1 MTLSSRWQYRTTVL
15 GLCMAIYF
23 GSRVGQAT
31 LSTLAP
37 EIVVSLGMTMSL
49 FGLAFTGL
57 STMSALAQLPSGILS
72 DRYGERTLLLAAV
85 ILTCAST
92 LLLAFA
98 PTYFVFFPL
107 MVVVGISSG
116 LYYTPSTAL
125 LDELYDQIGRII
137 GIYRISGQV
146 AGVVAPVI
154 AGILGLYFGW
164 RVALF
169 AVGLILI
176 PVLAGLL
183 IFMRPTPPNNP
194 TTALHRQ
201 TSPQRLADVLTRP
214 GLASTTVLAS
224 LVQFVEV
231 ASFTFLPAILQQHH
245 GLSTVAAG
253 TLYAL
258 YFAVVALLQ
267 PVSGWLSDRMG
278 RDPVTAMLLVAGIVG
293 YGLLTQDL
301 AMPVLVGAVFLIGVA
316 MTWGAPVQSRFMDQ
330 LTDTERG
337 VGFGLVR
344 TIYLLI
350 GALGGYVV
358 GILIT
363 ESNWGIAFGLL
374 AVLLSICLILLIAS
388 VVGRSLQR
396 SVNEER

>member
-1 MTLSSRWQYRTTVL
+1 
-15 GLCMAIYF
+15 MAVYF
-23 GSRVGQAT
+23 GSRIGQVT

-72 DRYGERTLLLAAV
+72 DRYGERMLLLWAV

-92 LLLAFA
+92 LFLAFA
-98 PTYFVFFPL
+98 PTYLVFLPL
-107 MVVVGISSG
+107 MVVVGIGSG

-125 LDELYDQIGRII
+125 LDEFYDQIGQAI

-154 AGILGLYFGW
+154 VGFLGLYFSW
-164 RVALF
+164 RVGLF

-183 IFMRPTPPNNP
+183 VYMRPTPPSNP
-194 TTALHRQ
+194 ETALYKQ
-201 TSPQRLADVLTRP
+201 ISPQRLADVLTRP
-214 GLASTTVLAS
+214 GVVSTTVVAS
-224 LVQFVEV
+224 LIQFVEV

-245 GLSTVAAG
+245 GLSTAAAG

-267 PVSGWLSDRMG
+267 PVSGRLSDRIG
-278 RDPVTAMLLVAGIVG
+278 RDPVTAVLLIAGIVG

-301 AMPVLVGAVFLIGVA
+301 AIPVLVGAVFLIGVA

-330 LTDTERG
+330 LADTERG

-358 GILIT
+358 GVLIT
-363 ESNWGIAFGLL
+363 EYGWIIAFSMLV
-374 AVLLSICLILLIAS
+374 VLLSTCLILLTAS
-388 VVGRSLQR
+388 TLVRVLPTEVR
-396 SVNEER
+396 